1 MARRRGLGKLVL
13 VILVGAVVGSAVGE
27 VIGLA
32 LGHFMPDSMVE
43 KFFLEAFTYTF
54 PPATL
59 PLVVFSVTFG
69 FALKV
74 NILSVVGIGVAVYYF
89 RWY

>member
-1 MARRRGLGKLVL
+1 MARRRSLGKLIL
-13 VILVGAVVGSAVGE
+13 VILVGAIIGSAVGE
-27 VIGLA
+27 VIGL
-32 LGHFMPDSMVE
+32 LFGHFMPDSMVE
-43 KFFLEAFTYTF
+43 KFFLEAFAYTF

-69 FALKV
+69 FALKI
-74 NILSVVGIGVAVYYF
+74 NIISVVGIGVAVYYF

>member
-27 VIGLA
+27 VIGLV

-54 PPATL
+54 PSATL

-74 NILSVVGIGVAVYYF
+74 NIISVVGIGVAVYYF

>member
-1 MARRRGLGKLVL
+1 MARRRGLGKLIL

-27 VIGLA
+27 VIGLV
-32 LGHFMPDSMVE
+32 LGNFMPDSMVE

-54 PPATL
+54 PLATL

-69 FALKV
+69 FALKI
-74 NILSVVGIGVAVYYF
+74 NIISVVGIGVAVYYF

>member
-27 VIGLA
+27 VIGLV
-32 LGHFMPDSMVE
+32 LGNFMPDSMVE

-69 FALKV
+69 FVLKI
-74 NILSVVGIGVAVYYF
+74 NIISVVGIGVAVYYF